1 MNAQTE
7 MKYRIAVD
15 RQEIGEFDVDFITE
29 MVQSGQIVTEN
40 AHYLDVGTKRWIPLE
55 ELVEPLPRQQQPVI
69 RANAVRNGPLP
80 SNKTRCVYIVLGF
93 FFGGFGVHNFYAGRN
108 RAGLMQVVLTG
119 IIWVLMFV
127 ETSVKDS
134 VFNFA
139 PLILLTLVCVW
150 TLLEILTIKRDGQGR
165 VMK

>member
-1 MNAQTE
+1 MNTQTE

-55 ELVEPLPRQQQPVI
+55 ELVEPLLRQQQPVI
-69 RANAVRNGPLP
+69 RANAVRNGRLP
-80 SNKTRCVYIVLGF
+80 SEKTRCVYIVLGF
-93 FFGGFGVHNFYAGRN
+93 FLGGLGVHNFYAGRN

-119 IIWVLMFV
+119 ISLGTDVRGDEREGFGV
-127 ETSVKDS
+127 QFCTADPAYVG
-134 VFNFA
+134 V
-139 PLILLTLVCVW
+139 
-150 TLLEILTIKRDGQGR
+150 R
-165 VMK
+165 VDPSGNPDD